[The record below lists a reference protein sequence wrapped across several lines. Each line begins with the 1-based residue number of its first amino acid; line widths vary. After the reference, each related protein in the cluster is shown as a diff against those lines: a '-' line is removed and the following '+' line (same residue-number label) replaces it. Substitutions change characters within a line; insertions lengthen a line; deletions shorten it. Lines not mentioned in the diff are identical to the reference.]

1 MRVAQWMWV
10 VGMLVACR
18 HDRNA
23 NLPPPGPTPGFAAA
37 PAAAPTRAEDLEA
50 LRANFQRVHFDL
62 DSASI
67 GPAGRAALDANAA
80 ILQRH
85 PDVRVEVQGHADARG
100 TVDYNLALGFR
111 RSAAVVDHL
120 RARGVSAQQLAAVS
134 YGEEIPLARGDGE
147 PVWAQNRRAEFR
159 VIAGPQTVEGT
170 VASR

>member
-1 MRVAQWMWV
+1 MTATRTCPHPGRRRAS
-10 VGMLVACR
+10 
-18 HDRNA
+18 
-23 NLPPPGPTPGFAAA
+23 PPRPRPRRRA
-37 PAAAPTRAEDLEA
+37 PRTSKRCAPTSSG
-50 LRANFQRVHFDL
+50 F
-62 DSASI
+62 